1 MGTRCGHRG
10 EQTRSRRLRFVEC
23 FRSVFYKL
31 LTELRYH
38 QFPDLTRI
46 RRTPDFKAFLQDA
59 RPSYAAAARC
69 RSVPSRHRG
78 LSALSNMTD
87 QEQTM
92 GEDAPSE
99 SATDDSDWKVVRS
112 RQQRRRQEQ
121 FLLNNNAANLT
132 SQHNHQGMKPQRI
145 KGSVIKAGR
154 MPRLP
159 KEYEKTP
166 TPLLASAILAAS
178 GIKRE
183 DAKEDILSP
192 NAQQN
197 IVTAKMGKPTRGH
210 STSGTRLPTAS
221 LDHINGTGF
230 TESFQVQV
238 TDQPEQGLIK
248 IQIEDQ
254 GSDS

>member
-1 MGTRCGHRG
+1 
-10 EQTRSRRLRFVEC
+10 
-23 FRSVFYKL
+23 
-31 LTELRYH
+31 
-38 QFPDLTRI
+38 
-46 RRTPDFKAFLQDA
+46 
-59 RPSYAAAARC
+59 
-69 RSVPSRHRG
+69 
-78 LSALSNMTD
+78 MTD

-159 KEYEKTP
+159 KEHEKVIIRPQGGLNIAQTP

-197 IVTAKMGKPTRGH
+197 IV
-210 STSGTRLPTAS
+210 
-221 LDHINGTGF
+221 
-230 TESFQVQV
+230 VQV
-238 TDQPEQGLIK
+238 TDQPEQGLMK

>member
-1 MGTRCGHRG
+1 
-10 EQTRSRRLRFVEC
+10 
-23 FRSVFYKL
+23 
-31 LTELRYH
+31 
-38 QFPDLTRI
+38 
-46 RRTPDFKAFLQDA
+46 
-59 RPSYAAAARC
+59 
-69 RSVPSRHRG
+69 
-78 LSALSNMTD
+78 MTD

-121 FLLNNNAANLT
+121 FLLNNAAKLT

-145 KGSVIKAGR
+145 RGSVIKAGR

-159 KEYEKTP
+159 KEHEKVIIRPQGGLNIAQTP

-192 NAQQN
+192 HTQQN

-210 STSGTRLPTAS
+210 STCGTRLPTAP

-230 TESFQVQV
+230 TESFQVQA

>member
-1 MGTRCGHRG
+1 
-10 EQTRSRRLRFVEC
+10 
-23 FRSVFYKL
+23 
-31 LTELRYH
+31 
-38 QFPDLTRI
+38 
-46 RRTPDFKAFLQDA
+46 
-59 RPSYAAAARC
+59 
-69 RSVPSRHRG
+69 
-78 LSALSNMTD
+78 
-87 QEQTM
+87 M

-112 RQQRRRQEQ
+112 QQQRRRQEQ

-132 SQHNHQGMKPQRI
+132 SQHNQQGMKPQRI

-159 KEYEKTP
+159 KEHEKVIIRPQGGLNIAQTP

-178 GIKRE
+178 AIKRE

-197 IVTAKMGKPTRGH
+197 IVVASSPSTEHTERYKQIKQLVINNKRYEVNTYVSAPDQTTKGSAKMGKPTRGH
-210 STSGTRLPTAS
+210 STSGTSIPTAS

-230 TESFQVQV
+230 AESFQVQV

-248 IQIEDQ
+248 I
-254 GSDS
+254 

>member
-1 MGTRCGHRG
+1 
-10 EQTRSRRLRFVEC
+10 
-23 FRSVFYKL
+23 
-31 LTELRYH
+31 
-38 QFPDLTRI
+38 
-46 RRTPDFKAFLQDA
+46 
-59 RPSYAAAARC
+59 
-69 RSVPSRHRG
+69 
-78 LSALSNMTD
+78 MTD
-87 QEQTM
+87 QEQTT

-99 SATDDSDWKVVRS
+99 SATDGSDWKVVRS

-132 SQHNHQGMKPQRI
+132 SQHNQQGMKPQRI
-145 KGSVIKAGR
+145 KCSVIKEGR

-159 KEYEKTP
+159 KEHEKVIIRPQGGLNIAQTP

-183 DAKEDILSP
+183 DAKEVILSP

-197 IVTAKMGKPTRGH
+197 IVPTRGH
-210 STSGTRLPTAS
+210 STSGTKLPTAS

>member
-1 MGTRCGHRG
+1 MAVSRLALLQ
-10 EQTRSRRLRFVEC
+10 QT
-23 FRSVFYKL
+23 
-31 LTELRYH
+31 LTELDAPLQAVQEDRCQKLAEQKLRLKMMEEERECKMLQYE
-38 QFPDLTRI
+38 DEK
-46 RRTPDFKAFLQDA
+46 KAFLQDA

-78 LSALSNMTD
+78 LSAPSKMTD

-159 KEYEKTP
+159 KEHEKVIIRPQGGLNIAQTP

-197 IVTAKMGKPTRGH
+197 IV
-210 STSGTRLPTAS
+210 
-221 LDHINGTGF
+221 
-230 TESFQVQV
+230 VQV